1 MTMYYNKK
9 RHIELL
15 KCYEDLKNQGKTLF
29 VENPKKMPKLDKYA
43 TAVEKQVIWTY
54 REEFS
59 R

>member
-1 MTMYYNKK
+1 MTYNKK
-9 RHIELL
+9 RQEILVIR
-15 KCYEDLKNQGKTLF
+15 YQDLKNQGKTLF

-54 REEFS
+54 REEFY